1 MENIT
6 TIQEMN
12 ETAVAV
18 QDDPAY
24 QAYLDEPLPLS
35 APGQTALATIF
46 VVEDES
52 CANCTSLVTDEN
64 TKAMIADRETVDATE
79 LAVYVRK
86 SIVHVKKTF
95 KLTKPLAIELKRR
108 FDNLDR
114 TKQVDGTYLKIDGA
128 RSLNAWLELYANE
141 IGSKRNFYY
150 IIDEKQPVGTDYLP
164 KPKLGNGDK
173 KDEDT
178 DKEDGDEDIVA
189 PTVTEADGECHCT
202 PCLTC
207 EATRKAAD
215 KLSRAVGLAFTRS
228 GNVTAKSYVKAARL
242 ASDEYRKLRKIVVMD
257 DIIPAKP
264 QARKTVKR
272 VKDKIVTLQNVTKR
286 GVEVQS

>member
-1 MENIT
+1 MENVT
-6 TIQEMN
+6 TIQEMD
-12 ETAVAV
+12 EVAVAV
-18 QDDPAY
+18 
-24 QAYLDEPLPLS
+24 
-35 APGQTALATIF
+35 QTALATTF
-46 VVEDES
+46 VIGDGS

-86 SIVHVKKTF
+86 SIVQVKKTF

-114 TKQVDGTYLKIDGA
+114 TKQVDGTYLNIDGA
-128 RSLNAWLELYANE
+128 KSLNAWLELHASE

-150 IIDEKQPVGTDYLP
+150 IIDEKQAVGTDYLA
-164 KPKLGNGDK
+164 KPSLPQH
-173 KDEDT
+173 T
-178 DKEDGDEDIVA
+178 PPRSTGDEDEAIVP

-207 EATRKAAD
+207 EATRNAAD
-215 KLSRAVGLAFTRS
+215 KLPRAVGLAFNRS
-228 GNVTAKSYVKAARL
+228 GNVTSKSYVKAARL

-257 DIIPAKP
+257 DITPAKP
-264 QARKTVKR
+264 QAKKTMKR
-272 VKDKIVTLQNVTKR
+272 VKDKVVTLQNAVKR

>member
-1 MENIT
+1 M
-6 TIQEMN
+6 
-12 ETAVAV
+12 
-18 QDDPAY
+18 D
-24 QAYLDEPLPLS
+24 S
-35 APGQTALATIF
+35 TALATTF
-46 VVEDES
+46 EVEDER
-52 CANCTSLVTDEN
+52 CANCTTLITDEN

-79 LAVYVRK
+79 LAVYIRK
-86 SIVHVKKTF
+86 SIVDVKKTF

-128 RSLNAWLELYANE
+128 KSLNAWLELHASE

-150 IIDEKQPVGTDYLP
+150 IIDEKQAVGTDYLHKSP
-164 KPKLGNGDK
+164 LPPPPPPPPN
-173 KDEDT
+173 
-178 DKEDGDEDIVA
+178 GDEDEEIVPPT

-242 ASDEYRKLRKIVVMD
+242 ASDEYRKLRKIVVV
-257 DIIPAKP
+257 DITPAKP
-264 QARKTVKR
+264 QAKKTGKRKRDAFKT
-272 VKDKIVTLQNVTKR
+272 NAA
-286 GVEVQS
+286 

>member
-1 MENIT
+1 
-6 TIQEMN
+6 
-12 ETAVAV
+12 
-18 QDDPAY
+18 
-24 QAYLDEPLPLS
+24 
-35 APGQTALATIF
+35 
-46 VVEDES
+46 
-52 CANCTSLVTDEN
+52 
-64 TKAMIADRETVDATE
+64 MIADRETVDATE
-79 LAVYVRK
+79 LAVYIRK
-86 SIVHVKKTF
+86 SIAHVKKTF

-128 RSLNAWLELYANE
+128 KSLNAWLELHASE

-178 DKEDGDEDIVA
+178 DEGKEDGDEGIA
-189 PTVTEADGECHCT
+189 TPTVTEADGECHCT

-207 EATRKAAD
+207 EATRNAAD

-228 GNVTAKSYVKAARL
+228 GNVTAS
-242 ASDEYRKLRKIVVMD
+242 
-257 DIIPAKP
+257 P
-264 QARKTVKR
+264 
-272 VKDKIVTLQNVTKR
+272 R
-286 GVEVQS
+286 GFGSRPLL

>member
-1 MENIT
+1 MENVT
-6 TIQEMN
+6 TIQEMD
-12 ETAVAV
+12 EGAVAV
-18 QDDPAY
+18 
-24 QAYLDEPLPLS
+24 
-35 APGQTALATIF
+35 QTALATTF
-46 VVEDES
+46 VIGDGS

-95 KLTKPLAIELKRR
+95 KLTKPLAIELQRR
-108 FDNLDR
+108 FKNLDR
-114 TKQVDGTYLKIDGA
+114 TKQVDGTYHKIDGA
-128 RSLNAWLELYANE
+128 KSLNAWLELHASE

-150 IIDEKQPVGTDYLP
+150 IIDEKQAVGTDYVP

-173 KDEDT
+173 KEDT
-178 DKEDGDEDIVA
+178 GDDKEDGDEDITT

-215 KLSRAVGLAFTRS
+215 KLSRAVGLAFNRS
-228 GNVTAKSYVKAARL
+228 GNVTSKSYVNAARL

-264 QARKTVKR
+264 QANKTMKR
-272 VKDKIVTLQNVTKR
+272 VRDKVVTLRSAAKR